1 MDEHGVDVTVHNEFA
16 SDDVSLKI
24 DALEVVT
31 HDVT

>member
-1 MDEHGVDVTVHNEFA
+1 MSLSMMNEFA
-16 SDDVSLKI
+16 SSDVSLKV